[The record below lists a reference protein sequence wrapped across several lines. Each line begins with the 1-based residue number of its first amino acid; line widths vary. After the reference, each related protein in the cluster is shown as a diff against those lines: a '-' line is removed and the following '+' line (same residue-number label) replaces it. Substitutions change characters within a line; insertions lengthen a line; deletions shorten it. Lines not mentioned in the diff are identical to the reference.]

1 MPIAPFDV
9 APGAVPS
16 AAPSATPGVVPSAAP
31 GAAHDATPPASPNA
45 VSSEAHGAAPSATPN
60 AAPNFAKPDHVVPLF
75 SSIPSPLP
83 TVIPFPLS
91 STSNPTL
98 KRSTRPHKPPPYLS
112 QYACKSVSTKPQ
124 SGLPYDV
131 SAYLDYS
138 HLGPSFKS
146 FVMAVN
152 STPSVLASF
161 HQAMQYPEWRVAMDK
176 ENRSSRSH

>member
-16 AAPSATPGVVPSAAP
+16 AAPSATPGVVPSAA
-31 GAAHDATPPASPNA
+31 HDAAPPASPNV
-45 VSSEAHGAAPSATPN
+45 VSSATPS

-83 TVIPFPLS
+83 TVIPLPLS

-98 KRSTRPHKPPPYLS
+98 KRSTRPHKPPSYLS

-152 STPSVLASF
+152 STPSVPASF
-161 HQAMQYPEWRVAMDK
+161 HQAMQYPE
-176 ENRSSRSH
+176 